1 MGGDE
6 IRKETSIDSPSSSKR
21 ASLQRYRM
29 VDIDDSSNPDDDHAE
44 ELSPEPSNK
53 TNKTKLFPHPLPLL
67 SPYHNLSED
76 HERKTFASPN
86 RLSLPR
92 TPYSA
97 TSDPGPYHSPWLNT
111 PTSAFNFRFPHPQEP
126 STVHAQ
132 GTIAQLST
140 LTQMLCD
147 EPSVFTPI
155 SPRYARKSFKCIFN
169 TMFCFCRF
177 KKEKSHPAEAPS
189 ILTCQICREE
199 FDSHQL

>member
-1 MGGDE
+1 M
-6 IRKETSIDSPSSSKR
+6 I
-21 ASLQRYRM
+21 
-29 VDIDDSSNPDDDHAE
+29 DIDDSSNPDRIDDDDDHHDE
-44 ELSPEPSNK
+44 EPSPQLSKK
-53 TNKTKLFPHPLPLL
+53 TNKTKLFPPPLPML
-67 SPYHNLSED
+67 SPYHHISEQE

-86 RLSLPR
+86 RLGLPH

-111 PTSAFNFRFPHPQEP
+111 PTSTFNFRFPHPQEP
-126 STVHAQ
+126 ATVHAQ

-155 SPRYARKSFKCIFN
+155 SPRYRMQSCKSIFH
-169 TMFCFCRF
+169 TTFCFSRF
-177 KKEKSHPAEAPS
+177 KKEKSHPTETPA
-189 ILTCQICREE
+189 IHICQICREE

>member
-1 MGGDE
+1 MGEDE
-6 IRKETSIDSPSSSKR
+6 IRKETSIHSPSSSKR

-29 VDIDDSSNPDDDHAE
+29 VDIDDSSNPDTIDDNDHAE
-44 ELSPEPSNK
+44 DLSPEPANK
-53 TNKTKLFPHPLPLL
+53 TNKTKLFPPPLPLL
-67 SPYHNLSED
+67 SPYHYLSEQEL
-76 HERKTFASPN
+76 ERKTFVSPN

-111 PTSAFNFRFPHPQEP
+111 PTSTFNFRFPHPQEP

-155 SPRYARKSFKCIFN
+155 SPR
-169 TMFCFCRF
+169 
-177 KKEKSHPAEAPS
+177 
-189 ILTCQICREE
+189 
-199 FDSHQL
+199 